1 VRVAII
7 GGGASGLMCGGFV
20 ASYGHKVTI
29 FDGNE
34 KAGKKIYITGKGRCN
49 FTNVCDNETFL
60 NNIVRGKKFMFS
72 SLNFFSPYDTLE
84 FFENLGM
91 EYVVERGNRAFP
103 KSNKASDVTK
113 ALLKHCDG
121 VEFCFNEKVVF
132 VAKENDHF
140 TIKTEKDKYVFDAVV
155 VATGGKSYE
164 ATGSKGDG
172 YAIAKSFG
180 HKIVPL
186 CPALVPIELSD
197 DFVHS
202 LQGLSLKNVRLC
214 VETEKQK
221 HSDFGEMMFTDR
233 GITGPI
239 VLSLS
244 SLINRDEVKSIYIDL
259 KPALTEEQIENRLLR
274 EFKENSNKNVAN
286 VIRGLLPA
294 SMVEIFLSKTKISC
308 EKKCNSITTNERKL
322 IINNLKRFT
331 LKFKSLYNLN
341 AGVVTSGGVD
351 LSQVNPKNMESKL
364 KKNLFFI
371 GEVLDID
378 ALTGGFNLQ
387 IAFSTAYACAKYF
400 KEL

>member
-1 VRVAII
+1 VKVAVI
-7 GGGASGLMCGGFV
+7 GAGASGLMCAGFV
-20 ASYGHKVTI
+20 SSQGHKVLV

-49 FTNVCDNETFL
+49 FTNVCDNETFMS
-60 NNIVRGKKFMFS
+60 NIIRGKKFMFS
-72 SLNFFSPYDTLE
+72 ALNNFTPYDTLE
-84 FFENLGM
+84 FFEKAGM
-91 EYVVERGNRAFP
+91 KYVIERGNRAFP
-103 KSNKASDVTK
+103 ESNKASDVTK
-113 ALLKHCDG
+113 ALLKACDN
-121 VEFCFNEKVVF
+121 VDFHYNEKVLCVNE
-132 VAKENDHF
+132 KENIF
-140 TIKTEKDKYVFDAVV
+140 LIKTEKGKYDFDAVI

-164 ATGSKGDG
+164 ATGSSGDG
-172 YAIAKSFG
+172 YSIAKSFG
-180 HKIVPL
+180 HNIVEVR
-186 CPALVPIELSD
+186 PALVPMELGDKFIS
-197 DFVHS
+197 S
-202 LQGLSLKNVRLC
+202 IQGLSLKNVALHI
-214 VETEKQK
+214 ETENKK
-221 HSDFGEMMFTDR
+221 YSEFGEMLFTDK

-239 VLSLS
+239 VLTLS
-244 SLINRDEVKSIYIDL
+244 SLINRETVKSIYIDL
-259 KPALTEEQIENRLLR
+259 KPVLAEEQLEARLLR
-274 EFKENSNKNVAN
+274 EFKEQSNKNLSN
-286 VIRGLLPA
+286 VIKNLLPV
-294 SMVEIFLSKTKISC
+294 SLIDEFLRKIDLPSD
-308 EKKCNSITTNERKL
+308 KKCNSITTNERKL